1 MSLADAVTVSGGPGR
16 RANQVGRCW
25 RVIGVD
31 LWAECPAGA
40 DRAVAQG
47 RSVAERTHLKLTAF
61 SAPEAGGAVAGDE
74 RARLWLRFVAREDD
88 VYVTDEAICELLT
101 GLAGR
106 LRWSRLT
113 KLEELDGAPAF
124 APLSSL

>member
-1 MSLADAVTVSGGPGR
+1 MSLENDVTVSGEPER
-16 RANQVGRCW
+16 RTTQVGRCW

-31 LWAECPAGA
+31 LWAECPAGG
-40 DRAVAQG
+40 DRVVAQG
-47 RSVAERTHLKLTAF
+47 RSVAERTHLKLSAF
-61 SAPEAGGAVAGDE
+61 SAPEAGAVAGDE

-106 LRWSRLT
+106 LRWSKLT
-113 KLEELDGAPAF
+113 KLEEIDGAPAF
-124 APLSSL
+124 VPLVSR

>member
-1 MSLADAVTVSGGPGR
+1 MLLADDVTVSGEPGR
-16 RANQVGRCW
+16 ASRVGRCW

-31 LWAECPAGA
+31 LWAECPAGT

-47 RSVAERTHLKLTAF
+47 RSVAERTHLKLSAF
-61 SAPEAGGAVAGDE
+61 SAPEAGGTVTGDE
-74 RARLWLRFVAREDD
+74 RFRLWLRFVAREDD

-106 LRWSRLT
+106 LRWSKLT

-124 APLSSL
+124 VPLVSL